1 MAISFIRCDD
11 RIIHGQIIIRWSTE
25 FPCDGII
32 AVDDKAAKNEVVKAA
47 LKAASTKKTFI
58 WSREQFAK
66 KMDEAIKS
74 EKNYFVITRNPIV
87 MAELLVDNNMKTLIN
102 TLNIGPQSAR
112 PDTINIGNNA
122 DITQEEIVAYEKIHQ
137 AGYDIQFKLVPD
149 TGVVYWKEAREKV
162 MKKEEHK

>member
-32 AVDDKAAKNEVVKAA
+32 AVNDKAATNPVIKNA

-66 KMDEAIKS
+66 KMDEAINS
-74 EKNYFVITRNPIV
+74 QKNYFVITKEPIT
-87 MAELLVDNNMKTLIN
+87 MAELLVDKNMKTLTN
-102 TLNIGPQSAR
+102 VLNIGPQSAR
-112 PDTINIGNNA
+112 PGTVNVNKNA
-122 DITQEEIVAYEKIHQ
+122 DITDEEIDAYERIHQ
-137 AGYDIQFKLVPD
+137 NGYDIQFRLVPD
-149 TGVVYWKEAREKV
+149 ASVVHWKEVREELLGKREK
-162 MKKEEHK
+162 

>member
-32 AVDDKAAKNEVVKAA
+32 AVNDNAAANPIIKNA

-74 EKNYFVITRNPIV
+74 DKNYFVITKEPIT
-87 MAELLVDNNMKTLIN
+87 MAELLVDNKMKTLVSK
-102 TLNIGPQSAR
+102 LNVGPQSAR
-112 PDTINIGNNA
+112 PGTTNINKNA
-122 DITQEEIVAYEKIHQ
+122 DITAEEAKAYERIHQ
-137 AGYDIQFKLVPD
+137 AGYDIEFQLVPD
-149 TGVVYWKEAREKV
+149 AATVCWKDVREKFN
-162 MKKEEHK
+162 K

>member
-32 AVDDKAAKNEVVKAA
+32 AVNDKAAMNPVIKNA

-66 KMDEAIKS
+66 KMDEAIRS
-74 EKNYFVITRNPIV
+74 EKNYFVITKEPIT
-87 MAELLVDNNMKTLIN
+87 MAELLVDKKMKTKTN
-102 TLNIGPQSAR
+102 VLNIGPQSAR
-112 PDTINIGNNA
+112 AGTININKNA
-122 DITQEEIVAYEKIHQ
+122 DINDEEIDAYERIHQ
-137 AGYDIQFKLVPD
+137 AGYDIQFRLVPD
-149 TGVVYWKEAREKV
+149 ANVVCWKDVREKILETKG
-162 MKKEEHK
+162 KK